1 MHYIVKL
8 CNYCLCWSC
17 SAGRLLPA
25 SAGSFAPAP
34 AFASFGLFSCSPS
47 CCLRWS
53 WSPCAPHPHLFV
65 GALYFSPLT
74 YLGELG
80 CVQKNKQIGF
90 VCLFFCASPLRYH
103 FALSPTRLKIFVP
116 KTKSHPF
123 CPLGLKIF
131 LSPFSKIFLRVDFVL
146 QKFTV

>member
-47 CCLRWS
+47 PCIRWGVSLRSSPSPFCWS
-53 WSPCAPHPHLFV
+53 FV
-65 GALYFSPLT
+65 FFPLT

-80 CVQKNKQIGF
+80 CVQKNKQIAF